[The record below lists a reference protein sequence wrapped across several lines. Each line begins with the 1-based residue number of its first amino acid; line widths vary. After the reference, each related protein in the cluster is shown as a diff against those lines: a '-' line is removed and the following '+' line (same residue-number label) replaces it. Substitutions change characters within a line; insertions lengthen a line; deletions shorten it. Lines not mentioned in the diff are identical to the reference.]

1 MIEFLTIIK
10 NNNKNNVIM
19 IIIIIIIMKTII
31 LIIEIKIFYNKQY
44 FKIQSIH
51 FTYESK
57 TPPYKS

>member
-10 NNNKNNVIM
+10 NNNKNTVI

-44 FKIQSIH
+44 FKIQTIP

-57 TPPYKS
+57 TPSYKS

>member
-19 IIIIIIIMKTII
+19 IIIIIMKTII

>member
-1 MIEFLTIIK
+1 
-10 NNNKNNVIM
+10 
-19 IIIIIIIMKTII
+19 MKTII

-44 FKIQSIH
+44 FKIQTIP